1 MRIKNIRKLGCLILL
16 LFNSAFAYNLYSQ
29 SIYKNASED
38 LQIGKDIYY
47 LEDKTNQLT
56 INDVANSDKFIK
68 SIKDVPS
75 FGIISSS
82 LWVKVTIKNESDN
95 EQLILQLNQPII
107 DEVNYYIY
115 SPETKSFTNIEMG
128 EYKVFKLRKY
138 LTPEYLF
145 DLNIPKGAQKTC
157 YLKIKCKENMQLPI
171 SVGTTTSL
179 FEFSGAKNIASGIYI
194 GIMLVMILYN
204 LFIFGSVRERSYL
217 YYTLYIIV
225 VLFTQTSYQGIPYQ
239 YVWPN
244 FPWLQTYSQ
253 FLLPS
258 LVGVAGL
265 EFFKEFLQL
274 KTRSPLIYKLSY
286 LFLIPYT
293 ISIVLS
299 FDGQYGA
306 SFQIM
311 QITASS
317 VALFMLVFAISIYRR
332 GYQEARFFLIG
343 WSMFLIGV
351 ILFILKDV
359 DVLPYNN
366 ITRYTMHFGSGF
378 EVILLSFALGDRINI
393 LKKET
398 ELSQALV
405 LEALQE
411 NEKLIKEQN
420 IVLEQKVLV
429 RTEELEVKNNE
440 LGVALTD
447 LKEAQSQLVSVEKMA
462 SLGQLTA
469 GIAHEINN
477 PINFVS
483 ANVKP
488 LQLDIADIFD
498 VLSKYENITTEDN
511 LAEKLSSINS
521 FKKEIDIDYVKTE
534 INSLLAGIEDGAKRT
549 AEIVKGLKN
558 FAHLDASD
566 IKLADINQGIEST
579 MVLLN
584 SITPPNIEVVKHYG
598 EIPKIECYPGK
609 LNQVFMNIIN
619 NAIQAMDKCYT
630 REKHILTISSFLKDD
645 NVCVC
650 IEDTGLGMTSEVKA
664 KIFEPFFTTKDV
676 GEGTGLG
683 MSIVFGIIESHHG
696 KIVIESEPN
705 VGSKFTIILPTN
717 LHIIIS

>member
-1 MRIKNIRKLGCLILL
+1 
-16 LFNSAFAYNLYSQ
+16 
-29 SIYKNASED
+29 
-38 LQIGKDIYY
+38 
-47 LEDKTNQLT
+47 
-56 INDVANSDKFIK
+56 
-68 SIKDVPS
+68 
-75 FGIISSS
+75 
-82 LWVKVTIKNESDN
+82 
-95 EQLILQLNQPII
+95 
-107 DEVNYYIY
+107 
-115 SPETKSFTNIEMG
+115 
-128 EYKVFKLRKY
+128 
-138 LTPEYLF
+138 
-145 DLNIPKGAQKTC
+145 
-157 YLKIKCKENMQLPI
+157 
-171 SVGTTTSL
+171 
-179 FEFSGAKNIASGIYI
+179 
-194 GIMLVMILYN
+194 
-204 LFIFGSVRERSYL
+204 
-217 YYTLYIIV
+217 
-225 VLFTQTSYQGIPYQ
+225 
-239 YVWPN
+239 
-244 FPWLQTYSQ
+244 
-253 FLLPS
+253 
-258 LVGVAGL
+258 
-265 EFFKEFLQL
+265 
-274 KTRSPLIYKLSY
+274 
-286 LFLIPYT
+286 
-293 ISIVLS
+293 
-299 FDGQYGA
+299 
-306 SFQIM
+306 
-311 QITASS
+311 
-317 VALFMLVFAISIYRR
+317 
-332 GYQEARFFLIG
+332 
-343 WSMFLIGV
+343 MFLIGV
-351 ILFILKDV
+351 IIFILKDV

-398 ELSQALV
+398 EISQAQV

-420 IVLEQKVLV
+420 IILEQKVLV

-521 FKKEIDIDYVKTE
+521 FKKEIDIDYVKSE

-579 MVLLN
+579 MVLLK

-630 REKHILTISSFLKDD
+630 REKHTLTISSFLKDD

-650 IEDTGLGMTSEVKA
+650 VEDTGLGMTPEVKA

-696 KIVIESEPN
+696 KIDIESEP
-705 VGSKFTIILPTN
+705 GKGTKITIILPTN
-717 LHIIIS
+717 LHIIVS